1 MANYGFSFAPTAS
14 NMQRGAQAPTSRP
27 QEAVSFRSLTLP
39 QQNTPGQI
47 AAPSLLVAPG
57 AMGMP
62 SGELMKLLMQL
73 LGGQSQRSM
82 AAPSMP
88 SAPSSMQATG
98 APQSSYQPGLPQLSR
113 LSNVAPHVEVSKA
126 YEGNPLS
133 TQTQNQPNDFI
144 VRPSAPALPSVLP
157 RIDSNTPNANPVRT
171 SPSQPAP
178 AQPTY
183 TPPNY
188 GGFDF
193 GREFGGFLG
202 F

>member
-47 AAPSLLVAPG
+47 AAPSLLGAPG

-62 SGELMKLLMQL
+62 SGELMKLLIQL

-82 AAPSMP
+82 AAPEMP
-88 SAPSSMQATG
+88 AAAQVNTAPNVSFSLKRVPVTRPTFRTDPSPGYAPSPDPVTPSL
-98 APQSSYQPGLPQLSR
+98 APQL
-113 LSNVAPHVEVSKA
+113 
-126 YEGNPLS
+126 
-133 TQTQNQPNDFI
+133 
-144 VRPSAPALPSVLP
+144 
-157 RIDSNTPNANPVRT
+157 TPPV
-171 SPSQPAP
+171 PSQPSGDLP
-178 AQPTY
+178 ANTPPQRIDGPSGGPLPQPTY